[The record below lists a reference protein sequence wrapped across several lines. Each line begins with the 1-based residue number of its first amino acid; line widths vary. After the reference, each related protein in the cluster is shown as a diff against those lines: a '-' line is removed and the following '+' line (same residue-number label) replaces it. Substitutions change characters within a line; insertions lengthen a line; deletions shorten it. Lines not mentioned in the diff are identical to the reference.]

1 MIRSRLRFL
10 LLAMFAISAFAFAAC
25 GDDDDSSSSSS
36 SSGNSSESAPVA
48 DVPQGKK
55 GGKLL
60 ELAASDVDYLDP
72 GHSYYQFGFQTIYAM
87 GKPLYSF
94 SPTDAQ
100 KAQPDLADGEP
111 VISADKKTVT
121 VKLKKGVKY
130 SPPVNREVVAKD
142 VKYAIERFFTVNV
155 GGQYT
160 AYFNAIEGAPETN
173 TKTFKTFSG
182 IETPDDYTLIFK
194 LKRPVGVSFAAAL
207 VMPITV
213 PVPEEYAKKFDE
225 KNPSTYNTN
234 VVATGPYMIP
244 NDADGKL
251 TGYVA
256 GKSIKLVRNPNWDP
270 KLDYKPAYLDEIEI
284 RTNAT
289 DANVA
294 ARQVLD
300 GQGMI
305 LDTNPPAQILP
316 RLNRQYKGQFTQV
329 PSGGYRYFPMNTKI
343 APFNDLNVRKAVLA
357 VFDREAAVKARGG
370 AFAGDVAT
378 HFLPPEFPGFE
389 EAGGMGT
396 DLDYMKNP
404 RGDAAVA
411 AKYMKAAGFASG
423 KYEGDDEV
431 FMITANVDPAKAQG
445 EVAKAQLEK
454 LGFEVRLRTVPQDAV
469 YTEWCQVPSKKVNM
483 CGAAGWFKDYADP
496 ESMLVPTFKGSEIK
510 PDGGNNN
517 LGQLDDPAIDKAMD
531 AASLLEGDARN
542 AAWGAIDKQ
551 IMGQAPAVPFIWDK
565 TTLVWSKNVQGVGNP
580 YNSLVDLTFTS
591 LK

>member
-1 MIRSRLRFL
+1 MTGSRLRFL
-10 LLAMFAISAFAFAAC
+10 LLALLAISAFAFAAC
-25 GDDDDSSSSSS
+25 GDDDDSDSSS
-36 SSGNSSESAPVA
+36 SSGTTASEEAPVA
-48 DVPQGKK
+48 DVPEGKR

-60 ELAASDVDYLDP
+60 ELAAGDVDYLDP

-87 GKPLYSF
+87 HKPLYSF

-100 KAQPDLADGEP
+100 KAQPDLADGDPE
-111 VISADKKTVT
+111 ISADKKTVT

-130 SPPVNREVVAKD
+130 APPVGREVVAKD

-160 AYFNAIEGAPETN
+160 AYFNAIDGAPKEN
-173 TKTFKTFSG
+173 SKEFKTFPG
-182 IETPDDYTLIFK
+182 IETPDDYTLVFK
-194 LKRPVGVSFAAAL
+194 LTRPVGVSFAAAL
-207 VMPITV
+207 VMPVTS

-234 VVATGPYMIP
+234 VVASGPYMIP
-244 NDADGKL
+244 NDGKGKL

-284 RTNAT
+284 RTNAS

-294 ARQVLD
+294 ARQVLN
-300 GQGMI
+300 GSKMI

-316 RLNRQYKGQFTQV
+316 RLGRQYKDQFTQV
-329 PSGGYRYFPMNTKI
+329 PSGGYRYFPMNTTLP
-343 APFNDLNVRKAVLA
+343 PFDDVNVRKAVLA
-357 VFDREAAVKARGG
+357 IFDREAAVKARGG
-370 AFAGDVAT
+370 QFVGDVAT
-378 HFLPPEFPGFE
+378 HILPPDFPGFE
-389 EAGGMGT
+389 EAGGMET

-404 RGDAAVA
+404 RGDASVA
-411 AKYMKAAGFASG
+411 AKYMKAAGFESG

-431 FMITANVDPAKAQG
+431 FIVTANVDPGKAQA

-454 LGFEVRLRTVPQDAV
+454 LGFKVRLRTVPQDAV

-483 CGAAGWFKDYADP
+483 CGSAGWFKDFADA
-496 ESMLVPTFKGSEIK
+496 ESMLVPTFKGAEIRK
-510 PDGGNNN
+510 DGGNNN
-517 LGQLDDPAIDKAMD
+517 LAQLNDPAIDKAMD
-531 AASLLEGDARN
+531 AAALLEGDARN

-565 TTLVWSKNVQGVGNP
+565 TTLIWSKDVQGVGNP

-591 LK
+591 IK